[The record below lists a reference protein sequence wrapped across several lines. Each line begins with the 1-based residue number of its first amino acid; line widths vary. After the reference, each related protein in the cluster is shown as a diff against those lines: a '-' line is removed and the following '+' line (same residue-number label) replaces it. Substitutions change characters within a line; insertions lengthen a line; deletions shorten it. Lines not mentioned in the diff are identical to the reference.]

1 MVLLLLLIIIIR
13 ILKMVIATNRS
24 FFFATTP
31 SMMSLFLLLLV
42 SLLFVVVVSGPEKA
56 FAQQD
61 RLVHSSRRD
70 GNSAAYQQQQGR
82 RGTNDNGGSG
92 EDDNNGNFGGTY
104 SARRFA
110 RQDTRG
116 SSSYDPSRALH
127 PSMLFHD
134 GPSLEARFNKP
145 FGVVASPDG
154 RDIFIAD
161 TFNHR
166 IRRIDVEFGTV
177 TTLAGTGASG
187 SSDGLAKRGDATFTF
202 PSGVAVSPDGGFVYV
217 ADTKNHKIRVIIL
230 GSGVVRTVAG
240 SGLTGYHDDVV
251 GTKARFNQP
260 MDVVMHPDGHTLF
273 VSDAMNNCIR
283 KVDVQ
288 SGEVTTL
295 TGDKIPGMVD
305 GVKSKARFLQP
316 MGMSCSTNTA
326 LDGGGKSGNKCAFLA
341 VADAGNHAVR
351 LVNTETG
358 AVITLAGGKSRG
370 YKGNALGIDTLF
382 AKPTAVS
389 FMPSSLSA
397 TMSSSSLFQSKKKE
411 KEKVYVLVVDS
422 GNGAVRKVPVFDDIS
437 SAYPDGSKDDASYEP
452 NWEKTGKVVDVTVVD
467 KSNRIRDR
475 FGRRSATKS
484 SFDVPFG
491 ISVCPDSQRVYVTD
505 RGNPSSIKL
514 LDVERKLARTVAGA
528 LNVEFD
534 HTQNENGDS
543 LVDDTDDHE
552 MTKHLTGIYDVR
564 HRGGISNAASNKDSL
579 HPKIVHEART
589 GESHSASAVWAE
601 GVETNTLA
609 MSHDSFYTHH
619 GSMAGTFGS
628 MMDKYEEAKMRA
640 KNTSMGKR
648 FIRWWVSLSLF
659 MQVFY
664 YLLFQV
670 VWYIGLKYL
679 CKKSAI
685 LNRLVEWSCEK
696 SGYNRFAA
704 WFYVKTKPL
713 RDYFYPIFDVL
724 YRRVVV
730 RAVNAIW
737 PKLKLWYQKYPVIQK
752 TIETMKSYAVK
763 IIDAIKS
770 LVSTLIFSKL
780 IPFVQ
785 KYKIIVSMRL
795 RRVSPKLAAFLDA
808 IPNKLRELW
817 RTIKVWFGRMHNQF
831 RNAYARNSSNS
842 NSNTK
847 PSSMASTRNGGTKSF
862 AFSSATA
869 SAMSRHPPASMSSEV
884 VRKLREQRGESL
896 ENLNDNTNSRHRD

>member
-1 MVLLLLLIIIIR
+1 MMMTTTTTKR
-13 ILKMVIATNRS
+13 RS
-24 FFFATTP
+24 SSLSSSSMLFYYYFFFCLNAFLTIFAIFKVETTN
-31 SMMSLFLLLLV
+31 
-42 SLLFVVVVSGPEKA
+42 
-56 FAQQD
+56 AQQD

-70 GNSAAYQQQQGR
+70 GNSAAYYQQQQQQ
-82 RGTNDNGGSG
+82 NKGGKG
-92 EDDNNGNFGGTY
+92 DDDDDSSRTY

-110 RQDTRG
+110 KQDTRG
-116 SSSYDPSRALH
+116 SSSYDPSRALL

-154 RDIFIAD
+154 RDVFIAD

-187 SSDGLAKRGDATFTF
+187 SADGLAKRGDATFKF

-240 SGLTGYHDDVV
+240 SGLIGYHDDLV

-295 TGDKIPGMVD
+295 TGNKLPGMID
-305 GVKSKARFLQP
+305 GIKSNARFLQP
-316 MGMSCSTNTA
+316 MGMSCSTNTV
-326 LDGGGKSGNKCAFLA
+326 LDGGGKSSNKCAFLA

-358 AVITLAGGKSRG
+358 AVVTLAGGKSRG

-389 FMPSSLSA
+389 FVPSSLSA
-397 TMSSSSLFQSKKKE
+397 MMAASSSSLFQSKKKE

-422 GNGAVRKVPVFDDIS
+422 GNGAVRKVPVFDDIAA
-437 SAYPDGSKDDASYEP
+437 AYPDGSKDDTSYEP
-452 NWEKTGKVVDVTVVD
+452 NWENAGKVVDVTVVD
-467 KSNRIRDR
+467 KSNHIRDHL
-475 FGRRSATKS
+475 GRRSPTKS

-491 ISVCPDSQRVYVTD
+491 ISICLDSQRVYVTD

-514 LDVERKLARTVAGA
+514 LDLERKLARTVAGA

-579 HPKIVHEART
+579 HPKVVHEART

-685 LNRLVEWSCEK
+685 LNRFVEWTCEK

-704 WFYVKTKPL
+704 WFYMKTKPL
-713 RDYFYPIFDVL
+713 RDYLYPIFDVL

-730 RAVNAIW
+730 RAVNAIL
-737 PKLKLWYQKYPVIQK
+737 PKLKLWYQKYPIIQK
-752 TIETMKSYAVK
+752 TIEVIKTFAIR
-763 IIDAIKS
+763 IISAIQS
-770 LVSTLIFSKL
+770 VVSTIVFNKL
-780 IPFVQ
+780 LPFVQ

-795 RRVSPKLAAFLDA
+795 RRVSPKLAAFFDA
-808 IPNKLRELW
+808 IPNKLKELW
-817 RTIKVWFGRMHNQF
+817 RTIKVWFARMYNQF
-831 RNAYARNSSNS
+831 RSAYARHTSNNRNRSSNE
-842 NSNTK
+842 
-847 PSSMASTRNGGTKSF
+847 PSMAPAASRVNGGMKSF

-869 SAMSRHPPASMSSEV
+869 QAMSRHPPASMSADV
-884 VRKLREQRGESL
+884 VRKLREQRGA
-896 ENLNDNTNSRHRD
+896 LNDDNNSRHRD

>member
-1 MVLLLLLIIIIR
+1 MLFYYY
-13 ILKMVIATNRS
+13 
-24 FFFATTP
+24 FFFCLNAFLTIFAIFKVETTN
-31 SMMSLFLLLLV
+31 
-42 SLLFVVVVSGPEKA
+42 
-56 FAQQD
+56 AQQD

-70 GNSAAYQQQQGR
+70 ENSAAYYQQRQQQ
-82 RGTNDNGGSG
+82 NKGGKG
-92 EDDNNGNFGGTY
+92 DDDGDDSSHTY

-110 RQDTRG
+110 KQDTRG

-187 SSDGLAKRGDATFTF
+187 R
-202 PSGVAVSPDGGFVYV
+202 
-217 ADTKNHKIRVIIL
+217 
-230 GSGVVRTVAG
+230 SGVVRTVAG
-240 SGLTGYHDDVV
+240 SGLTGYHDDLV

-295 TGDKIPGMVD
+295 TGDKLPGMID
-305 GVKSKARFLQP
+305 GIKSNARFLQP
-316 MGMSCSTNTA
+316 MGMSCSTNTV
-326 LDGGGKSGNKCAFLA
+326 LDGGGKSSNKCAFLA

-358 AVITLAGGKSRG
+358 AVVTLAGGKSRG

-389 FMPSSLSA
+389 FVPSSLSA
-397 TMSSSSLFQSKKKE
+397 MMAASSSSLFQSKKKE

-422 GNGAVRKVPVFDDIS
+422 GNGAVRKVPVFDDIAA
-437 SAYPDGSKDDASYEP
+437 AYPDGSKDDTSYEP
-452 NWEKTGKVVDVTVVD
+452 NWENAGKVVDVTVVD
-467 KSNRIRDR
+467 KSNHIRDHL
-475 FGRRSATKS
+475 GRRSPTKS

-491 ISVCPDSQRVYVTD
+491 ISICLDSQRVYVTD

-514 LDVERKLARTVAGA
+514 LDLERKLARTVAGA

-564 HRGGISNAASNKDSL
+564 HRGGISNAVSNKDSL
-579 HPKIVHEART
+579 HPKVVHEART

-619 GSMAGTFGS
+619 GSMA
-628 MMDKYEEAKMRA
+628 
-640 KNTSMGKR
+640 
-648 FIRWWVSLSLF
+648 
-659 MQVFY
+659 VFY

-685 LNRLVEWSCEK
+685 LNRFVEWTCEK

-704 WFYVKTKPL
+704 WFYMKTKPL
-713 RDYFYPIFDVL
+713 RDYLYPIFDVL

-730 RAVNAIW
+730 RAVNAIL

-752 TIETMKSYAVK
+752 TIEV
-763 IIDAIKS
+763 IK
-770 LVSTLIFSKL
+770 TFC
-780 IPFVQ
+780 
-785 KYKIIVSMRL
+785 
-795 RRVSPKLAAFLDA
+795 D
-808 IPNKLRELW
+808 
-817 RTIKVWFGRMHNQF
+817 
-831 RNAYARNSSNS
+831 
-842 NSNTK
+842 
-847 PSSMASTRNGGTKSF
+847 
-862 AFSSATA
+862 
-869 SAMSRHPPASMSSEV
+869 
-884 VRKLREQRGESL
+884 
-896 ENLNDNTNSRHRD
+896 

>member
-1 MVLLLLLIIIIR
+1 MTVTYSSRFVLMV
-13 ILKMVIATNRS
+13 
-24 FFFATTP
+24 
-31 SMMSLFLLLLV
+31 SLFLCLSPTV
-42 SLLFVVVVSGPEKA
+42 FFRSK
-56 FAQQD
+56 AQQD

-70 GNSAAYQQQQGR
+70 ANSAAYQGR
-82 RGTNDNGGSG
+82 GGG
-92 EDDNNGNFGGTY
+92 GNTFNVETSSNTY

-116 SSSYDPSRALH
+116 SSSYDPSRAMH

-145 FGVVASPDG
+145 YGIVASPDG

-187 SSDGLAKRGDATFTF
+187 STDGLAKRGDATFMF

-240 SGLTGYHDDVV
+240 SGLTGYHDDNI
-251 GTKARFNQP
+251 GTSARFNQP
-260 MDVVMHPDGHTLF
+260 MDVVMHPNGHTLF

-295 TGDKIPGMVD
+295 TGDKTPGMVD
-305 GVKSKARFLQP
+305 GPKSKARFLQP
-316 MGMSCSTNTA
+316 MGMSCSTNTL
-326 LDGGGKSGNKCAFLA
+326 LDGGAKSNNKCAFLA
-341 VADAGNHAVR
+341 VADSGNHAVR

-370 YKGNALGIDTLF
+370 YVSNAVGIDALF

-389 FMPSSLSA
+389 FVPSSLSA
-397 TMSSSSLFQSKKKE
+397 MSSASSSSLFQSKKKE
-411 KEKVYVLVVDS
+411 KEKVYILVVDS
-422 GNGAVRKVPVFDDIS
+422 GNGAVRKVSVFDDVA
-437 SAYPDGSKDDASYEP
+437 SAYPDVSRDETPYEP
-452 NWEKTGKVVDVTVVD
+452 IWEKAGKVVDVTIVD
-467 KSNRIRDR
+467 KSDRIRDR
-475 FGRRSATKS
+475 LGRRSPTKS

-491 ISVCPDSQRVYVTD
+491 ISVCPDSQRIYVTD

-579 HPKIVHEART
+579 HPKAVHEARA
-589 GESHSASAVWAE
+589 GESHSASAVWTE

-609 MSHDSFYTHH
+609 MSRDSFYTHH

-640 KNTSMGKR
+640 KNTSMGRR

-685 LNRLVEWSCEK
+685 LNSYVEWTCEK

-704 WFYVKTKPL
+704 WFYIKTKPL

-730 RAVNAIW
+730 RAVNKIW
-737 PKLKLWYQKYPVIQK
+737 PKLKLWYQKYPAIQK
-752 TIETMKSYAVK
+752 TVELMKKYTMKV
-763 IIDAIKS
+763 ITLIKTF
-770 LVSTLIFSKL
+770 VSTVIFNKL

-785 KYKIIVSMRL
+785 KYKIIVSMKL

-808 IPNKLRELW
+808 VPKKLKELW
-817 RTIKVWFGRMHNQF
+817 KNIKLWLSRMHNQF
-831 RNAYARNSSNS
+831 RSSYAKRRSSSSSSSSSSSNR
-842 NSNTK
+842 
-847 PSSMASTRNGGTKSF
+847 PMATRNGKSF

-869 SAMSRHPPASMSSEV
+869 NAMSRHPPASISANV
-884 VRKLREQRGESL
+884 VRKLREQRGESE
-896 ENLNDNTNSRHRD
+896 ENLNSRHRD